1 MKCDS
6 SGADYLI
13 NEDTLRDLLKTERPR
28 TPLPSAVL
36 ARLGLGAS
44 GHRKVAGMASASPP
58 SGKAA
63 PSPGVQEEEEATRR
77 QIEHWRS
84 ELSNLGAERSRLQRW
99 RAGQVRTAAAST
111 LL

>member
-1 MKCDS
+1 MYVTKVK
-6 SGADYLI
+6 
-13 NEDTLRDLLKTERPR
+13 NRPCAGSA
-28 TPLPSAVL
+28 LPSPAPGWHGL
-36 ARLGLGAS
+36 ARERGIGRVGA
-44 GHRKVAGMASASPP
+44 MASASPP

-63 PSPGVQEEEEATRR
+63 PLPEVQQEEEEEATRR

>member
-1 MKCDS
+1 MPYK
-6 SGADYLI
+6 GPA
-13 NEDTLRDLLKTERPR
+13 
-28 TPLPSAVL
+28 LPSPAPSWHGL
-36 ARLGLGAS
+36 ARERAAIG
-44 GHRKVAGMASASPP
+44 RVAAMASASPP

-63 PSPGVQEEEEATRR
+63 PLPEVQQEEEEEATRR

-99 RAGQVRTAAAST
+99 RASQVRTAAAST

>member
-1 MKCDS
+1 MLYLS
-6 SGADYLI
+6 IYLSIGHAFLYLAIYLSIYPPQRRIGTGVGA
-13 NEDTLRDLLKTERPR
+13 RARP
-28 TPLPSAVL
+28 SE
-36 ARLGLGAS
+36 
-44 GHRKVAGMASASPP
+44 KVAAMASASPP

-63 PSPGVQEEEEATRR
+63 PLPEVQEEEEEEATRR

-111 LL
+111 LP